1 MGRELQKIWNIKVK
15 IIPLVVGSLDIIPR
29 QFGNRLKQI
38 GITVGTAQVQK
49 TVLLQVLQFFKN
61 FYSYP
66 KESMKVMFTG
76 ENDEELLNIW
86 WHCKEDD
93 LEICGH
99 DSLPLT
105 FASNSLCAH
114 FRRDYQDDQVLLEC
128 TVCD

>member
-1 MGRELQKIWNIKVK
+1 MVVVDKKRSCKIINFAAVPEDSRIEEKEKDKKEKYQDLGRELQKIWNIKVK

-76 ENDEELLNIW
+76 ENDEELLNI
-86 WHCKEDD
+86 
-93 LEICGH
+93 
-99 DSLPLT
+99 
-105 FASNSLCAH
+105 
-114 FRRDYQDDQVLLEC
+114 
-128 TVCD
+128 